1 MSYSRRQLYAFGEP
15 LGDGATRREV
25 GGKIIY
31 GGGGGTPE
39 KQTTVTDIPD
49 WAKPY
54 AKESLGK
61 TAALTSTP
69 YQTYGGERI
78 AQFTPMQKQAFG
90 RAEGQEVASQIGAGS
105 GLAGT
110 AGLMG
115 LTGGYQPGQFGS
127 QMSQYMSPYME
138 AVTQR
143 QMDSAQRQA
152 DIASTQRGAQAVR
165 AGAFGGSRQAIENA
179 EAARAL
185 ASQKGQIQEQGL
197 QSAYDRATD
206 MYGREQALAEQSR
219 QAGLGTALTAAG
231 QLGQLGQQQFGQQM
245 GITEQQAQFGGQQRQ
260 ATQDILSQQYQD
272 FLNQQRAPYDQLAFM
287 SSMIRGTPMGQTTTQ
302 YAPPPSTTS
311 QLIGLGTAAAGAY
324 GAYKGAAGGE
334 IPSYA
339 AGGIANLKNQPE
351 MAAATRGM
359 DDQQVAETAGM
370 EGIAG
375 LTADAEMKRRND
387 LRMAAEGQK
396 APASMTKITSVLSQM
411 SDAELQQ
418 YAKLN
423 KSDPYTMALVVS
435 EANRRKEGGMPTQ
448 KAPTVVE
455 QQIAGMALPEDQG
468 IAQLP
473 VGDMDFAGGGIVAFQ
488 TGDMVPDP
496 VMVDEERKRAAARLN
511 AGIGAPP
518 AATQASA
525 APQAPVG
532 GGILGD
538 LTRLGESQI
547 AAEQEA
553 SQSERAGL
561 AAFKSALEE
570 REEKAKTY
578 GSDREQRLKKREE
591 EAKGSSKQNAFMTM
605 MDIGLRV
612 AAGQSPNALSNIAQ
626 GAQQGLKGFQE
637 RLNTINANK
646 EKLDEDYARL
656 YEIREE
662 KINAVGERLLTLK
675 QQESKFEADA
685 ARRLAAI
692 GSAVEGKKI
701 EYKLGKEK
709 SADAFRNATAGSQTP
724 ERQAYAD
731 LLKKN
736 KGDAVAAL
744 AEFNQK
750 FGKKELAPGVKAGVE
765 ALQKKIAEIAGRVV
779 PLDTDE
785 AQIAKLE
792 ERINRLTG
800 DAAPAAG
807 ASGGKAITTKAQYDA
822 LPKGATYVDP
832 NGVTRTKG

>member
-1 MSYSRRQLYAFGEP
+1 M
-15 LGDGATRREV
+15 
-25 GGKIIY
+25 
-31 GGGGGTPE
+31 
-39 KQTTVTDIPD
+39 DI
-49 WAKPY
+49 
-54 AKESLGK
+54 
-61 TAALTSTP
+61 
-69 YQTYGGERI
+69 
-78 AQFTPMQKQAFG
+78 
-90 RAEGQEVASQIGAGS
+90 
-105 GLAGT
+105 
-110 AGLMG
+110 
-115 LTGGYQPGQFGS
+115 TG
-127 QMSQYMSPYME
+127 
-138 AVTQR
+138 
-143 QMDSAQRQA
+143 
-152 DIASTQRGAQAVR
+152 
-165 AGAFGGSRQAIENA
+165 
-179 EAARAL
+179 
-185 ASQKGQIQEQGL
+185 
-197 QSAYDRATD
+197 
-206 MYGREQALAEQSR
+206 
-219 QAGLGTALTAAG
+219 
-231 QLGQLGQQQFGQQM
+231 
-245 GITEQQAQFGGQQRQ
+245 QQAQFGGQQRQ

-272 FLNQQRAPYDQLAFM
+272 FLNQQRSPYDQLSFM
-287 SSMIRGTPMGQTTTQ
+287 SSMIRGTPLGQTTTM

-339 AGGIANLKNQPE
+339 TGGIASLNQPE

-359 DDQQVAETAGM
+359 DDQQVASTAGM
-370 EGIAG
+370 AGLPG
-375 LTADAEMKRRND
+375 LTAGAEQQRRNE

-418 YAKLN
+418 YAKLH

-448 KAPTVVE
+448 EQPKVVD

-473 VGDMDFAGGGIVAFQ
+473 VGNMDFAGGGIVAFQ

-496 VMVDEERKRAAARLN
+496 VMVDEQRKRAAARLN

-518 AATQASA
+518 QVA
-525 APQAPVG
+525 APAPVG
-532 GGILGD
+532 SGILGD
-538 LTRLGESQI
+538 LTRMGESQI
-547 AAEQEA
+547 AAEREA
-553 SQSERAGL
+553 SESERAGL

-570 REEKAKTY
+570 REERAKTY
-578 GSDREQRLKKREE
+578 GSDKEQRLKKREE
-591 EAKGSSKQNAFMTM
+591 EAKGSSKQNVFMTM
-605 MDIGLRV
+605 IDVGLRV

-637 RLNTINANK
+637 RLDTINANK

-662 KINAVGERLLTLK
+662 KVDAVGERLLTLK

-701 EYKLGKEK
+701 EYKVGKEK

-744 AEFNQK
+744 TEFNQK
-750 FGKKELAPGVKAGVE
+750 FGKKEIDPGVKAGVDFLE
-765 ALQKKIAEIAGRVV
+765 KQIGEIMARPV
-779 PLDTDE
+779 PLPDDE
-785 AQIAKLE
+785 AQIQRIQK
-792 ERINRLTG
+792 RINELKG
-800 DAAPAAG
+800 GG
-807 ASGGKAITTKAQYDA
+807 ASSAGQPVTTKAQYDA

>member
-1 MSYSRRQLYAFGEP
+1 MQQDVQL
-15 LGDGATRREV
+15 TR
-25 GGKIIY
+25 
-31 GGGGGTPE
+31 
-39 KQTTVTDIPD
+39 D
-49 WAKPY
+49 
-54 AKESLGK
+54 
-61 TAALTSTP
+61 
-69 YQTYGGERI
+69 
-78 AQFTPMQKQAFG
+78 QF
-90 RAEGQEVASQIGAGS
+90 
-105 GLAGT
+105 
-110 AGLMG
+110 
-115 LTGGYQPGQFGS
+115 
-127 QMSQYMSPYME
+127 
-138 AVTQR
+138 
-143 QMDSAQRQA
+143 D
-152 DIASTQRGAQAVR
+152 
-165 AGAFGGSRQAIENA
+165 
-179 EAARAL
+179 
-185 ASQKGQIQEQGL
+185 ASQKRQQQSL
-197 QSAYDRATD
+197 LNFQSAA
-206 MYGREQALAEQSR
+206 S
-219 QAGLGTALTAAG
+219 G
-231 QLGQLGQQQFGQQM
+231 QPVG
-245 GITEQQAQFGGQQRQ
+245 
-260 ATQDILSQQYQD
+260 S
-272 FLNQQRAPYDQLAFM
+272 
-287 SSMIRGTPMGQTTTQ
+287 
-302 YAPPPSTTS
+302 
-311 QLIGLGTAAAGAY
+311 
-324 GAYKGAAGGE
+324 
-334 IPSYA
+334 SYA
-339 AGGIANLKNQPE
+339 AGGIASLNQPE

-359 DDQQVAETAGM
+359 DDQQVASTADMAGLP
-370 EGIAG
+370 G
-375 LTADAEMKRRND
+375 LTAGAEQRRRNE

-396 APASMTKITSVLSQM
+396 APASMSKITSVLSQM
-411 SDAELQQ
+411 SDAELQR
-418 YAKLN
+418 YAKLH

-435 EANRRKEGGMPTQ
+435 EANRRKEGGMPAQ
-448 KAPTVVE
+448 EQPKVVD

-473 VGDMDFAGGGIVAFQ
+473 VGNMDFAGGGIVAFQ

-518 AATQASA
+518 QVA
-525 APQAPVG
+525 APAPVG

-538 LTRLGESQI
+538 FTRMGETQM
-547 AAEQEA
+547 AAETAA
-553 SQSERAGL
+553 SEFEREGL
-561 AAFKSALEE
+561 AALKSDFEKLQ
-570 REEKAKTY
+570 EKAETY
-578 GSDREQRLKKREE
+578 GTPTEERLKKREE
-591 EAKGSSKQNAFMTM
+591 EAKGSSKQNIFMTM
-605 MDIGLRV
+605 IDVGLRV

-662 KINAVGERLLTLK
+662 KVNAVGERLLTLK

-692 GSAVEGKKI
+692 GSAVEGKQI
-701 EYKLGKEK
+701 EYKVGKEK

-750 FGKKELAPGVKAGVE
+750 FGKKELAPGIKAGVE